1 MGKMT
6 NANNRNG
13 MIDAFEPSPK
23 GAELRAHFIAG
34 GSFVAV
40 LVHFDKSPPALSQKT
55 SRVMTPV
62 NWGTLKRC
70 MNASHLHK
78 NR

>member
-1 MGKMT
+1 MGKMA
-6 NANNRNG
+6 NANTRNG
-13 MIDAFEPSPK
+13 MIDTIEPLPK
-23 GAELRAHFIAG
+23 GAVLRVHFIAG
-34 GSFVAV
+34 GSFGAV
-40 LVHFDKSPPALSQKT
+40 LAHFNQLPPALSQKT